1 MEDKYHKIPNEYI
14 PALCMSAICIIYVYQ
29 QKKYKFYVGVGRA
42 KKIYGSGQ
50 DVFFSFG
57 SGRIILVFNFG
68 SLRVGAILGQFR
80 VECHKFDNFFVKR

>member
-42 KKIYGSGQ
+42 KKFMGRVRTCFFPLGRGELSWFLISGHCGSGQ
-50 DVFFSFG
+50 FWVNLG
-57 SGRIILVFNFG
+57 SNVINLTIFL
-68 SLRVGAILGQFR
+68 
-80 VECHKFDNFFVKR
+80 

>member
-57 SGRIILVFNFG
+57 GELSWSLNSGHCG
-68 SLRVGAILGQFR
+68 SGQFW
-80 VECHKFDNFFVKR
+80 VNLGSNVINLTIFL